1 MVKLLPLWL
10 CLCTLPGAALAR
22 IDSQVDRPRLYQ
34 QQSVLLTI
42 TADEQL
48 EVSALDIR
56 PLFQQFVVGELRFA
70 QSNRNGRVISQWQI
84 PLLPLA
90 AGPQQIPSLSVAGKP
105 SPVVALS
112 VQSGR
117 PAQTMPQLLDV
128 RLDRPGIYPGQAA
141 LYQLELTLPVGIQ
154 IDSVTPPTLDGARI
168 RQIGDDRLDE
178 TMEDGKRIRTL
189 HRSYAI
195 THSRPGTY
203 QLQGPLVQGVTLGS
217 NVHRPFL
224 QQGQPLSLQIMPL
237 PDGSKPEL
245 VSQKI
250 QLEAQWQTG
259 SGPYRVGDPLVRLL
273 TIRAFGNTLE
283 QLPPL
288 PLPELTGVRSYADG
302 KSQSETIRQGQLVA
316 EQTLRQAFIP
326 QQPGPLALP
335 PITLHWWNSQRQ
347 QMETTRLAM
356 PPLTIEAAVAPT
368 SSPLP
373 APATDENAL
382 PWLTLGFA
390 LAWVLTLLFWW
401 RSGRRLPKL
410 PHLHRLSD
418 RWSWRQFKRA
428 LDTQDPQQIH
438 RALLHWG
445 RQRWPQLQPTCL
457 EALPC
462 YPDLRGELDPLL
474 AACFSEQAS
483 AWSATNL
490 RRELSRWREKHPKT
504 AQPLNPD
511 GLI

>member
-203 QLQGPLVQGVTLGS
+203 QLQGPLVQGLTLGS

-283 QLPPL
+283 QFPPL

-373 APATDENAL
+373 APAADENAL

-418 RWSWRQFKRA
+418 RWSWRQLKRA

-445 RQRWPQLQPTCL
+445 HQRWPQLQPTCL

-462 YPDLRGELDPLL
+462 YPDLRAELDPLL
-474 AACFSEQAS
+474 AACFSGQA
-483 AWSATNL
+483 ATWSATNL